1 MGSIETSKEIPSE
14 LTINK
19 AKGKLTAE
27 ELLIWL
33 SEYYSGI
40 TTKLIL
46 WDFNE
51 ADLSSITSEE
61 FMEIAKEVKNR
72 SDLRAEGKTAF
83 VVNNDLGFGLGRM
96 FQAFSE
102 IEGTQ
107 LEFMSFRD
115 VVEAR
120 KWLGLDV

>member
-14 LTINK
+14 LTVNK

-27 ELLIWL
+27 ELLIWV
-33 SEYYSGI
+33 SDYYSEI

-61 FMEIAKEVKNR
+61 FMEIAREVKNR
-72 SDLRAEGKTAF
+72 SDLRVEGKTAF
-83 VVNNDLGFGLGRM
+83 VFNSDLGFGLGRM

-107 LEFMSFRD
+107 FEFMSFCD
-115 VVEAR
+115 VVEAK
-120 KWLGLDV
+120 KWLGLEV